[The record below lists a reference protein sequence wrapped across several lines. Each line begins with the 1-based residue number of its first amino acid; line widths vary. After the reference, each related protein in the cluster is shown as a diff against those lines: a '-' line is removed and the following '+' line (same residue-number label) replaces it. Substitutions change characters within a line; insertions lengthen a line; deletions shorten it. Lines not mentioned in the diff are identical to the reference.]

1 MLTYLSLQDKL
12 ELYNFDPLE
21 VIVLLSELTDQN
33 LSLIHNITRMD
44 KKMEHI
50 FEVTIKKM

>member
-44 KKMEHI
+44 KKMEHA